1 MVGELGMKRNM
12 LRTLFIVPLF
22 LILFSTC
29 KNPLT
34 VNKTEP
40 EETNYDGI
48 HRREKIDGTFDE
60 TEDEVEHKRGK
71 VGSMTTAEPKKA
83 ALFPEYTG
91 FEPQYVQQMVIKKEQ
106 KVKRKDIYDDIELE
120 ENSSNDSESSSED
133 EEITLRTTVLI
144 EYYRVNCNLTFM
156 DGQTKIQTIKGKY
169 GQRIPEIEDPVND
182 DETFEGWEPE
192 VPETFTRDMTFTA
205 VWRSADADYLVL
217 HKKQNVSGNDYTT
230 ADEETK
236 RAPANRL
243 TAAVAKNYPGFTAQP
258 ITQIPI
264 AENGSTVVTVYY
276 NRNNYTYSFNTSGG
290 NTIEAV
296 QGRYGAAVPTIQV
309 PEKQGYTFRRW
320 DPELPQTFNDN
331 IEYTALWDPATNTQY
346 KVEYYLQNTNLNGYT
361 KQDENTFT
369 GTTNTTPNITPPTL
383 DGFSVKD
390 FNPEVIKPDGSTV
403 IKIYYDRIYYTVK
416 LKSAGEVYRTVSGR
430 YGTSF
435 PAVSNPTRLG
445 YQFAGWEP
453 ELPETYTTTTEYVA
467 QWTPNTNTPYKVDC
481 YLKNLDTDGYTK
493 RSIYTQSLTG
503 TTGELTEAV
512 PLEIQGYV
520 ARMDFEQLPIAGDGS
535 TVIAIYYDIAN

>member
-1 MVGELGMKRNM
+1 MVGELGMKRKM

-40 EETNYDGI
+40 EETNYDVI

-205 VWRSADADYLVL
+205 VWRSADADYTVQ
-217 HKKQNVSGNDYTT
+217 HWIQNINNNEYSYKESEV
-230 ADEETK
+230 K
-236 RAPANRL
+236 RAPANRRT
-243 TAAVAKNYPGFTAQP
+243 TAEPKNATDYPYYKGLDPLP
-258 ITQIPI
+258 ITQKYIDPD
-264 AENGSTVVTVYY
+264 GSTVVTVKY
-276 NRNNYTYSFNTSGG
+276 NRKTYTLSFNTMGG
-290 NTIEAV
+290 SAV
-296 QGRYGAAVPTIQV
+296 
-309 PEKQGYTFRRW
+309 E
-320 DPELPQTFNDN
+320 
-331 IEYTALWDPATNTQY
+331 
-346 KVEYYLQNTNLNGYT
+346 
-361 KQDENTFT
+361 
-369 GTTNTTPNITPPTL
+369 
-383 DGFSVKD
+383 S
-390 FNPEVIKPDGSTV
+390 
-403 IKIYYDRIYYTVK
+403 
-416 LKSAGEVYRTVSGR
+416 VSGR
-430 YGTSF
+430 YEAAVPDIQNPRRQGYSF
-435 PAVSNPTRLG
+435 N
-445 YQFAGWEP
+445 GWSP
-453 ELPETYTTTTEYVA
+453 QLPETFSENKEYRA
-467 QWTPNTNTPYKVDC
+467 QWLPAT
-481 YLKNLDTDGYTK
+481 DT
-493 RSIYTQSLTG
+493 Q
-503 TTGELTEAV
+503 
-512 PLEIQGYV
+512 
-520 ARMDFEQLPIAGDGS
+520 
-535 TVIAIYYDIAN
+535 